1 MLSNLWNNDSEII
14 VDGYQFICLE
24 EYILPL
30 SIEILNPENQQL
42 DDEIY
47 ETIVKN
53 LDKDNEISKIHKF
66 VEAIRD
72 FINKNDTLDKYL
84 KF

>member
-1 MLSNLWNNDSEII
+1 MEI
-14 VDGYQFICLE
+14 QN
-24 EYILPL
+24 
-30 SIEILNPENQQL
+30 SENQQF

-47 ETIVKN
+47 ETIAEN

-72 FINKNDTLDKYL
+72 FI
-84 KF
+84 